1 MNPHSPLL
9 SIRLFIYNRLT
20 LLVPHTVGV
29 DRHSF
34 PQFSF
39 FFNYLLSSQSD
50 GFLPYFGRFWNCLSY
65 LVFSLSGWWCRWSW
79 TSGITRLCWLLSV
92 NRWFTSSWRLFL
104 LRELCHRDLWT
115 QERQNRFLDFV
126 TLCAG
131 SSGCSTSADTF
142 APASSNA
149 PFSQ

>member
-1 MNPHSPLL
+1 MNPSYLFVY
-9 SIRLFIYNRLT
+9 LFIIGWPYWFLT
-20 LLVPHTVGV
+20 QLALTVTPFLN
-29 DRHSF
+29 F
-34 PQFSF
+34 P
-39 FFNYLLSSQSD
+39 FFNYLLSPQSD

-79 TSGITRLCWLLSV
+79 TSRITRLCWLLSV

-115 QERQNRFLDFV
+115 QKRQNRFLDFV
-126 TLCAG
+126 TLRAG
-131 SSGCSTSADTF
+131 SSGCSASADTV